1 MTGSHGMVGS
11 ALVPALTAREHRVSR
26 LVRASPSD
34 SSEIAWN
41 PEAGRLEL
49 ASLSSV
55 EAVVHLAGENIAAK
69 RWSEE
74 QKARIRDSRVKGT
87 SLLAETIA
95 GLDPPPRVLISASAI
110 GYYGD
115 RGEEIV
121 VEESPPGKGFLPE
134 VCQAWESA
142 AAPAIRKGIRVVFL
156 RFGVILSPAGGAL
169 QKMLPPFRMGAGGPL
184 GDGRQY
190 MSWIALDDA
199 VGVILHALD
208 NTALR
213 GPVNTV
219 SPRPVTNSEFTR
231 TLGRVL
237 HRPAI
242 LPMPAFAARLAFGE
256 LADALLLSSC
266 RVEPQ
271 RLLASNY
278 PYRHADLDA
287 ALRHLLS

>member
-1 MTGSHGMVGS
+1 
-11 ALVPALTAREHRVSR
+11 
-26 LVRASPSD
+26 
-34 SSEIAWN
+34 
-41 PEAGRLEL
+41 LEL

-95 GLDPPPRVLISASAI
+95 GLDPLPRVLISASAI

-219 SPRPVTNSEFTR
+219 SPRPATNSEFTR

-278 PYRHADLDA
+278 PFRHADLDA